1 MPSYSVRPLPELKNA
16 DVFSEHPKLLS
27 DLLFLRGISDIETAK
42 DFLAPSFEK
51 YNHDPFLLPDM
62 EKAVVRI
69 LLAIEQKEKI
79 CIWSDY
85 DCDGIPGGALLHD
98 FFKLIGY
105 ENFVNY
111 IPHRH
116 LEGYGLNEKGIE
128 SLAGDGVTLILTVD
142 SGITDVKPVARANE
156 LKIDVIVTD
165 HHLPLRKK
173 DPPTGGE
180 VDDLPEALAVIN
192 PKREDS
198 AYAFDGLCGTGV
210 AWKLIQAVLAKNRFG
225 VAEGQEK
232 WLLDLVGIAT
242 VADMMPLVDENR
254 MLVHFGLVVLRKTRR
269 PGLRKLYSIL
279 RLKPNTITE
288 EDIGF
293 SIAPRINAAS
303 RMDMPRDAFD
313 LLVAKTEDEAHALA
327 RHLDKINNQ
336 RKGVVAAT
344 VKEAKKRLAEEGLP
358 EGPIVMGNPSW
369 RPGLLGLVAN
379 SLAET
384 YNKPAFLW
392 GREGG
397 DTIKGSCRSDGVMSV
412 VELMAEAKLA
422 FLDFGGHKFSGGF
435 SVSEENIH
443 GLKDALSLAYI
454 TLKMQ
459 QRAEEETFLDRE
471 LALEEV
477 GTALSILAELGP
489 FGIGNEKPIFLIPK
503 AMLVSIK
510 FFGKGGDHLEFV
522 FADENKRKISG
533 ITFFATPED
542 FTTHPK
548 EGLRHDL
555 VAHVERDWAGR
566 ARLRIVDVL

>member
-1 MPSYSVRPLPELKNA
+1 MPRYTTRPKYSPADSEL
-16 DVFSEHPKLLS
+16 SEHPQLLVELLS
-27 DLLFLRGISDIETAK
+27 HRGITSKIEAGEYMS
-42 DFLAPSFEK
+42 PSYEK

-62 EKAVVRI
+62 EKGVERI
-69 LLAIEQKEKI
+69 LSAIEKGEKI

-98 FFKLIGY
+98 FFKLIKY
-105 ENFVNY
+105 ENFINY

-116 LEGYGLNEKGIE
+116 IEGYGLNEKGIE
-128 SLAGDGVTLILTVD
+128 SLAKDGVQLILTVD
-142 SGITDVKPVARANE
+142 SGITDKEPVAKANE
-156 LKIDVIVTD
+156 LGVDVIVTD

-173 DPPTGGE
+173 VEDGTE
-180 VDDLPEALAVIN
+180 VDDLPEAFAVIN
-192 PKREDS
+192 PKREGS
-198 AYAFDGLCGTGV
+198 LYPFDGLSGTGV
-210 AWKLIQAVLAKNRFG
+210 AWKLIQGVLSRNRFD

-254 MLVHFGLVVLRKTRR
+254 MLVHFGLVVLRKTKR

-303 RMDMPRDAFD
+303 RMDMPRDAFE
-313 LLVAKTEDEAHALA
+313 LLVAKTEDDAHALA

-336 RKGVVAAT
+336 RKGVVSAT
-344 VKEAKKRLAEEGLP
+344 VKEVKARLHEEGVP
-358 EGPIVMGNPSW
+358 EGVIVMGNPAW

-379 SLAET
+379 SIAET
-384 YNKPAFLW
+384 HSKPVFLW

-397 DTIKGSCRSDGVMSV
+397 ETIKGSCRSDGVISV
-412 VELMAEAKLA
+412 VEMMAEAKSI
-422 FLDFGGHKFSGGF
+422 FLDFGGHKYSGGF

-443 GLKDALSLAYI
+443 GLREALSSAYT
-454 TLKMQ
+454 TLNMAE
-459 QRAEEETFLDRE
+459 REEEEIVLDRE

-477 GTALSILAELGP
+477 GQALTVLSKLAP
-489 FGIGNEKPIFLIPK
+489 FGIGNEKPKFLIK
-503 AMLVSIK
+503 GALLTAVK
-510 FFGKGGDHLEFV
+510 FFGKEGNHLEFM
-522 FADENKRKISG
+522 FEDINRRKVSG
-533 ITFFATPED
+533 ITFFSAPED
-542 FTTHPK
+542 FTVHPK

-555 VAHVERDWAGR
+555 VAHVEPDWAGR
-566 ARLRIVDVL
+566 PRLRVVDVL

>member
-1 MPSYSVRPLPELKNA
+1 MASYKVRSIPELEDK
-16 DVFSEHPKLLS
+16 DLFSEHPKLLS
-27 DLLFLRGISDIETAK
+27 DLLSLRGVLSAEAAR
-42 DFLAPSFEK
+42 DFMAPSFEK
-51 YNHDPFLLPDM
+51 YNHDPFQLPDM
-62 EKAVVRI
+62 EKGVERI
-69 LLAIEQKEKI
+69 LLAIERGEKI

-98 FFKLIGY
+98 FFKLIQY

-128 SLAGDGVTLILTVD
+128 KLAEDGVHLILTVD
-142 SGITDVKPVARANE
+142 SGITDKVPVSRAN
-156 LKIDVIVTD
+156 LLGIDVIVTD

-173 DPPTGGE
+173 NERGE
-180 VDDLPEALAVIN
+180 ESDDLPEGVAIIN
-192 PKREDS
+192 PKRES
-198 AYAFDGLCGTGV
+198 STYAFDGLSGTGV
-210 AWKLIQAVLAKNRFG
+210 AWKLIQAVLSKNRFG

-242 VADMMPLVDENR
+242 VADMMPLIDENR
-254 MLVHFGLVVLRKTRR
+254 MLVHFGLVVLRKTKR
-269 PGLRKLYSIL
+269 PGLRKLYAIT
-279 RLKPNTITE
+279 RLKANSITE

-293 SIAPRINAAS
+293 TIAPRINAAS
-303 RMDMPRDAFD
+303 RMDMPRDAFE
-313 LLVAKTEDEAHALA
+313 LLVAKTEDDAHALA

-344 VKEAKKRLAEEGLP
+344 VKEAKKRLSEEGLP

-384 YNKPAFLW
+384 YNKPVFLW

-397 DTIKGSCRSDGVMSV
+397 ETIKGSCRSDGVMSV
-412 VELMAEAKLA
+412 VELMAEAKTA

-435 SVSEENIH
+435 SVNEEDIH
-443 GLKDALSLAYI
+443 GLRDSLTASYAK
-454 TLKMQ
+454 LKMQ
-459 QRAEEETFLDRE
+459 QKEEEPTMLDRE

-477 GTALSILAELGP
+477 TMALSVLSKLAP
-489 FGIGNEKPIFLIPK
+489 FGIGNEKPLFLIK
-503 AMLVSIK
+503 GALLTSVK
-510 FFGKGGDHLEFV
+510 FFGKEGNHLDFLFTDANHRKVGGI
-522 FADENKRKISG
+522 A
-533 ITFFATPED
+533 FFSAPED

-555 VAHVERDWAGR
+555 VAHVERDWKGSP
-566 ARLRIVDVL
+566 RLRVVDIL